1 MVVSSGMRARHPNQR
16 IADTRGVHA
25 TLLPSRDRSG
35 STTVA
40 GSEYAASSPL
50 RTVDG
55 HPVLDAHLAHAVQS
69 ATSTPPKVRPDSS
82 LPGPFFASLLGQ
94 WIKEE
99 QGLVHGRYLRAAS
112 ASRKFVVTRVLQS
125 FPRECIKLIIKL
137 GTLHFGKHPQ
147 RPCLCGCWRFFTDD

>member
-16 IADTRGVHA
+16 IADTRGVHT

-82 LPGPFFASLLGQ
+82 LPGTLLCESSWAVDQGGAKFGSWTLSSRCFSFSEIRGYEGFA
-94 WIKEE
+94 E
-99 QGLVHGRYLRAAS
+99 
-112 ASRKFVVTRVLQS
+112 
-125 FPRECIKLIIKL
+125 FP
-137 GTLHFGKHPQ
+137 
-147 RPCLCGCWRFFTDD
+147 